1 MLDGDDLLTI
11 AQVAAL
17 AQVSRRTVERRID
30 EGQLEAVKLSNRM
43 VRIRGRSVK
52 RWLAGDT
59 NGREDA
65 A

>member
-1 MLDGDDLLTI
+1 MFDGDDLLTI

-30 EGQLEAVKLSNRM
+30 DGRLEAVKLGNRM

-59 NGREDA
+59 SGREDA